1 MGIFKKIVS
10 IVLRIAASML
20 MLAFL
25 FKQVDIQAILRVVKS
40 ADIGLLLVACAV
52 FFLTYVFCLFRWEML
67 LRAADIKLPLK
78 RVIFSFAGGTF
89 FNLFLPST
97 IGGDLIRSLDL
108 SAHTKKPKEI
118 VATVLMDRL
127 SGYIGLVV
135 VALLAVFLGWRF
147 LDDKSVLVT
156 VFVVAGILVAI
167 LLAFFNTFLYTK
179 INRLLTTLRLGRAGE
194 LIRNL
199 HQEIHRFRGHKKVIV
214 KNVLLSVL
222 IQTISPIVTYIIA
235 VSLGIQVNI
244 IYFFIFLPVIGA
256 ITLLPISLG
265 GLGLRDATTIFFFA
279 KIGVSKDLAFA
290 MSLLSFTFL
299 LMYGSIAGLIYFV
312 TVNHRKLPQQP

>member
-25 FKQVDIQAILRVVKS
+25 FKQVDVQAILKVIKS

-179 INRLLTTLRLGRAGE
+179 INGLLTTLRLGKAGE

-222 IQTISPIVTYIIA
+222 IQTISPIITYIIA